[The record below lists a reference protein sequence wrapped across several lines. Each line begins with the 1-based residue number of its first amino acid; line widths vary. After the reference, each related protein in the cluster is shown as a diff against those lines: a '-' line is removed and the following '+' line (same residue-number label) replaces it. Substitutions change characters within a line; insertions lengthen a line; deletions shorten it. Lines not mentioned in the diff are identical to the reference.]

1 MWKLDYK
8 EGWVLKN
15 WFFHTVV
22 LKKTFEGPLIFK
34 EIKPVHPKGNKPW
47 IFIRRTYAEAEVP
60 IVWPPDVKNWLTG
73 KRSWCWEKLKAGG
86 EGDDREWNGWMASST
101 PWRWVWIDSRSW
113 WWTGSPGMLRSM
125 GSWRAGCDW
134 ETEMNWTELKG
145 LSSFFCMRT
154 FSTSSI

>member
-60 IVWPPDVKNWLTG
+60 IVWPPDERTDSLGKDPDAGKNWRQEG
-73 KRSWCWEKLKAGG
+73 KGK
-86 EGDDREWNGWMASST
+86 
-101 PWRWVWIDSRSW
+101 
-113 WWTGSPGMLRSM
+113 
-125 GSWRAGCDW
+125 
-134 ETEMNWTELKG
+134 TEDEMVG
-145 LSSFFCMRT
+145 
-154 FSTSSI
+154 